1 MGKPAPL
8 YIVDGRMNLL
18 FEEKKQYLLQFKMNT
33 SFDPAMFSLKYTK
46 MSALRMK
53 EALLII
59 VKTKKNTARC

>member
-1 MGKPAPL
+1 
-8 YIVDGRMNLL
+8 
-18 FEEKKQYLLQFKMNT
+18 MNT

-59 VKTKKNTARC
+59 VKRKKNTARC